1 MKRLIYQVSLI
12 DPLVGK
18 PSKLYQWCID
28 SVKAYCEKYGIEHIV
43 QTEPILKIGPLDWS
57 KSNRSDDCKKRGYM
71 PIYEKENAFNYLDD
85 YDQVAVV
92 DADIYIK
99 PSAPNIFDE
108 YTSDFAGVI
117 ERDMPITSQYLR
129 KIIGYSYHQYHPL
142 SDVDF
147 KPNNRG
153 HEFFNMGLM
162 LMSSS
167 IKKYIGGTPEEF
179 IRRPEYK
186 KLVDGI
192 GHWKWSTD
200 QTLLNHWV
208 RKSGMTLQRLSWKW
222 NALYKGV
229 EDKHLKDAYFVHFF
243 LKDKLPNR
251 GENIEQLKKLV
262 R

>member
-1 MKRLIYQVSLI
+1 MKKLIYQVSLI

-28 SVKAYCEKYGIEHIV
+28 SVKAYCEKYDIEHVV

-57 KSNRSDDCKKRGYM
+57 KSNRSADCKKRGYM

-99 PSAPNIFDE
+99 DSAPNIFDE

-117 ERDMPITSQYLR
+117 ERDMPITPQYLK

-147 KPNNRG
+147 KPNERG

-167 IKKYIGGTPEEF
+167 IKKHIGGTPEEF

-186 KLVDGI
+186 KLVDGQ

-208 RKSGMTLQRLSWKW
+208 RKSGMSLQRLSWKW
-222 NALYKGV
+222 NALFTAIDNDTIK
-229 EDKHLKDAYFVHFF
+229 EANFVHFF

-251 GENIEQLKKLV
+251 GENVEQLMKLV
-262 R
+262 